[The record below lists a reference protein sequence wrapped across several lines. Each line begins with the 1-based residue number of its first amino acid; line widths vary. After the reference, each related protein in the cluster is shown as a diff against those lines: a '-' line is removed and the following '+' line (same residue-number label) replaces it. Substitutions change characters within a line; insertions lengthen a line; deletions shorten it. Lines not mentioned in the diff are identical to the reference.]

1 MAMKRV
7 CNGKIDSNGRC
18 TECCQISETTS
29 GYCTRLVASL
39 QGEQEREE
47 VTCNHPQFT
56 ILGCPYTERECEEC
70 KHNIQ
75 LQKKKQPT
83 KEEIKRQAH
92 LFMAKDNEFLNIQ
105 NNFTVEELEATAEH
119 LTDFGIFLIGAM
131 EKYLQSPKPIEGEQ
145 EREEKSDADLLQDI
159 YERNDMQVIHN
170 SDIYL
175 QGFQAG
181 LDYNKDKSHGNPDV
195 CPDCGS
201 GIYNCKC
208 Q

>member
-131 EKYLQSPKPIEGEQ
+131 EKYLQSPQPIEGEQ
-145 EREEKSDADLLQDI
+145 EREEPDIDLLITELKKDFSGSSDYLSGVNDGMYHLI
-159 YERNDMQVIHN
+159 RN
-170 SDIYL
+170 
-175 QGFQAG
+175 
-181 LDYNKDKSHGNPDV
+181 LDHMDKLSNEVFNKE
-195 CPDCGS
+195 
-201 GIYNCKC
+201 
-208 Q
+208 

>member
-1 MAMKRV
+1 MR
-7 CNGKIDSNGRC
+7 GKQMLLESIKI
-18 TECCQISETTS
+18 ESE
-29 GYCTRLVASL
+29 LASL
-39 QGEQEREE
+39 QGEQEKEE

-56 ILGCPYTERECEEC
+56 ILECPYTERECEEC

-131 EKYLQSPKPIEGEQ
+131 EKYLQSIKPIEGEQ
-145 EREEKSDADLLQDI
+145 ERDEQYPDIHSYGDTWCGKCNRLL
-159 YERNDMQVIHN
+159 
-170 SDIYL
+170 
-175 QGFQAG
+175 
-181 LDYNKDKSHGNPDV
+181 
-195 CPDCGS
+195 
-201 GIYNCKC
+201 
-208 Q
+208 